1 MVRPASRIIQALIA
15 AVALFIAAPA
25 VMAEAPTIAA
35 DLCSACHGAAGVSQ
49 NPDVPTLAG
58 QPYTFIEDNLLAFRA
73 GQRSCAP
80 ERADGSPAAALA
92 SAMCQM
98 VRGLSE
104 GEIAA
109 IAAWYEG
116 LDFVAATQPFDPA
129 LASRGELLHQQ
140 AGCDRCHA
148 DGGRETLGMAP
159 VLAGQWTPFLRRAL
173 QQVHAGERRGPKEM
187 NRPIRSLDDEQL
199 EALLNYYAKTRDGA
213 PR

>member
-1 MVRPASRIIQALIA
+1 MAKAPQIA
-15 AVALFIAAPA
+15 TE
-25 VMAEAPTIAA
+25 M
-35 DLCSACHGAAGVSQ
+35 CSACHGAGGVSQ
-49 NPDVPTLAG
+49 NPLVPTLAG

-80 ERADGSPAAALA
+80 ERADGSPTAALT
-92 SAMCQM
+92 SAMCEM
-98 VRGLSE
+98 VRGLSD

-116 LDFVAATQPFDPA
+116 QEFVAATQQFDPA

-173 QQVHAGERRGPKEM
+173 QQVHRGERKGPKEM
-187 NRPIRSLDDEQL
+187 NRPIRSLADGQL
-199 EALLNYYAKTRDGA
+199 EALLNYYAKTRD
-213 PR
+213 